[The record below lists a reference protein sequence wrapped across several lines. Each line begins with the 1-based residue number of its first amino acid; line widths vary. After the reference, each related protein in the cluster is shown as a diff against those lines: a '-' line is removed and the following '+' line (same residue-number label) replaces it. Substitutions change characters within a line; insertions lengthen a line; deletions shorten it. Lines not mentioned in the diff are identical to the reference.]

1 MIGICAQFVCAE
13 GKNAEFEKLLA
24 EFVTTVKANEPGAVV
39 YQLCRDEK
47 TPNGYFML
55 ELYADQAALDAH
67 GKTSHMAEL
76 IGKIGPLLGGAPKLS
91 QGPAV
96 F

>member
-13 GKNAEFEKLLA
+13 GKAEEFEKLLT
-24 EFVTTVKANEPGAVV
+24 EFTTTVKASEPGAVV
-39 YQLCRDEK
+39 YQLCRDTK

-67 GKTSHMAEL
+67 GKTGHMAEL
-76 IGKIGPLLGGAPKLS
+76 IGRIGPLLGGPPKLA
-91 QGPAV
+91 QGPAL